1 MRKWFMAI
9 YLQTANKK
17 GISSPQ
23 LARQIK
29 VKQQTA
35 WFMLQR
41 LKEVE
46 KNNFFKKKFA
56 GTTEADE
63 CYVGGLEGNKHKN
76 KKSDKDNKACV
87 FGMINRDTKQAKVYH
102 VSSNEKD
109 VLLGKINVNIDNGT
123 AERERERVVAEQQ

>member
-41 LKEVE
+41 LKEAE
-46 KNNFFKKKFA
+46 KTIFSKVNLK
-56 GTTEADE
+56 EQ
-63 CYVGGLEGNKHKN
+63 VRRI
-76 KKSDKDNKACV
+76 KA
-87 FGMINRDTKQAKVYH
+87 
-102 VSSNEKD
+102 E
-109 VLLGKINVNIDNGT
+109 
-123 AERERERVVAEQQ
+123 